1 MAEEFRHRSAFTG
14 HGCPTQIILRM
25 AAKRKKSPSTNST
38 GDLGEILAQLH
49 FSRPLK
55 TGAQLPLFRPSHL
68 GEKYP
73 IIDLIVDVLDGN
85 ENSIGFFFV
94 QVKAT
99 TKAATSSKTLPVEI
113 DLIKYNRLAGM
124 PAPTFLVGV
133 DTKAEKVYLVSAL
146 KPASKAFSSICK
158 KYDLLDDSVRVALH
172 KEVAGYWRKHKPR
185 ANQLTTAFKNE
196 R

>member
-1 MAEEFRHRSAFTG
+1 
-14 HGCPTQIILRM
+14 M

-38 GDLGEILAQLH
+38 GGLGEILAQLH

-55 TGAQLPLFRPSHL
+55 TGAQLPLFRASHL

-73 IIDLIVDVLDGN
+73 VVDFIVDILDDD
-85 ENSIGFFFV
+85 ENSLGFFFV

-99 TKAATSSKTLPVEI
+99 SAAKPKAKTLSLQIELP
-113 DLIKYNRLAGM
+113 KYNRLAQI

-133 DTKAEKVYLVSAL
+133 DIDAEKVYLVSAA
-146 KPASKAFSSICK
+146 KPEKKAFSSICK
-158 KYDLLDDSVRVALH
+158 KFDLKDDDVRVALY
-172 KEVAGYWRKHKPR
+172 KEVKKYWKKHSPR
-185 ANQLTTAFKNE
+185 LNQLTTAFKNE